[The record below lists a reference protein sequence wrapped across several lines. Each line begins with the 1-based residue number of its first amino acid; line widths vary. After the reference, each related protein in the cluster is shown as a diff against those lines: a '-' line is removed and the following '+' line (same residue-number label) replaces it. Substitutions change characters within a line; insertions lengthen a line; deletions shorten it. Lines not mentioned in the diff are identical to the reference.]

1 MTVQISQISQ
11 KDLEK
16 MKSIKSLIE
25 SRRHMY
31 GSVTVRTVLTREP
44 GELKTTI
51 TLFEARHRADPAPE
65 DQTYEYPYCT
75 LAIRTISLDDL
86 KEAVDDLVIRGR
98 LKIEGVT
105 ELDATGSFS
114 GLNYY
119 EYVASKDEIFKLD
132 WPANVFTFDPR
143 NKVGLPREPFAA
155 PDAPLYPGPWEVVRL
170 WTGLDVSRNNIFQ
183 GCILFILPNFSARI
197 EQLRLAT
204 GGLDLKVSVR
214 ETDRKNIVGKL
225 FCEKFGEQVIQKNIE
240 FDSDSITVPIGFIP
254 DYWQVYLLSKADGTI
269 IDFRKVHAS
278 WPSLPSGVVVDL
290 GPADIHEIL
299 SRGENDQIEFKVE
312 VSSKQDEF
320 LETLVAFANT
330 RGGTVFV
337 GVNDNGKVVGIYD
350 QKFDELVQNLV
361 RGRCE
366 PSPDIS
372 IERKE
377 FDGKPIYLVRVDEG
391 MEMEKPYNLRDRGFF
406 VRAGSTDRLASRIE
420 MDQMYSTRQPN
431 PSERKALW

>member
-1 MTVQISQISQ
+1 MTVQLSQISQ
-11 KDLEK
+11 RDLEK
-16 MKSIKSLIE
+16 VKSIKSLIG
-25 SRRHMY
+25 SRRQMY
-31 GSVTVRTVLTREP
+31 GSVTVRTVLTREQ
-44 GELKTTI
+44 GEVRNTI
-51 TLFEARHRADPAPE
+51 TLFEAQHRGDPVPE
-65 DQTYEYPYCT
+65 QKTYNYPYCT
-75 LAIRTISLDDL
+75 LAVRTISLEEL
-86 KEAVDDLVIRGR
+86 VEAVEDLVTRGR
-98 LKIEGVT
+98 LDIEGVT

-114 GLNYY
+114 GVNYY
-119 EYVASKDEIFKLD
+119 EYVASKDEMFKLD

-143 NKVGLPREPFAA
+143 NKGGLPREPFAT

-170 WTGLDVSRNNIFQ
+170 WTGLDICPNNMFA

-204 GGLDLKVSVR
+204 EGLDLKVSVG
-214 ETDRKNIVGKL
+214 EIDRKDVVGKL
-225 FCEKFGEQVIQKNIE
+225 FCEKFGEQVVQKNIE
-240 FDSDSITVPIGFIP
+240 FDGDSIRVPIGFIP

-269 IDFRKVHAS
+269 LDFRKVHAS
-278 WPSLPSGVVVDL
+278 WPSLPSDVVVDL

-299 SRGENDQIEFKVE
+299 SRGENDQIEFKAE

-337 GVNDNGKVVGIYD
+337 GVNDNGKAVGIY
-350 QKFDELVQNLV
+350 QKFDELVHNLV

-372 IERKE
+372 IERKD
-377 FDGKPIYLVRVDEG
+377 FDGKTIYLVRVDEG
-391 MEMEKPYNLRDRGFF
+391 EEKPYNLRDRGFF

-420 MDQMYSTRQPN
+420 MDQMYSARQ
-431 PSERKALW
+431 SSQLASKSLY